1 MFPNGRVNIRAAA
14 NRKNKTTEL
23 RVGDMFR
30 EVNSHHQAK
39 LTRELVI

>member
-14 NRKNKTTEL
+14 KRKNKTTEL

-30 EVNSHHQAK
+30 EVYSGEKVKGFVH
-39 LTRELVI
+39 R